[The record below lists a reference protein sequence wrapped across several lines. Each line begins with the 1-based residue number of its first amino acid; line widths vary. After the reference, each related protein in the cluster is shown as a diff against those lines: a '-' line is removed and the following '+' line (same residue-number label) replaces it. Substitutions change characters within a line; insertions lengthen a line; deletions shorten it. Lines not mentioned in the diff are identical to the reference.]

1 MDNLHLIQL
10 GQYERPTITEE
21 RNKDW
26 VSIGDNNDY
35 YQSLIS
41 AYMDST
47 TNNAVINGVVNQI
60 YGKGLDA
67 TDSAQKPDQYAQMKS
82 LVKPHDLRNVC
93 QDLKLLGE
101 AAFQITYNGNK
112 ISAITHFPRET
123 LRAEKMNDNGEVK
136 NYFYSADWTK
146 VKQNTKL
153 KKFPV
158 FGSGAQNEIYII
170 KRYVTGFYY
179 YSPADYNTAYAT
191 LENEI
196 ACYLINDT
204 QNGFSGTKVVNFN
217 NGVPDREKQLAIK
230 NDVMSK
236 LTGSYGEKVIV
247 AFNNNAESKTTVED
261 IPLDNAPQHYQ
272 YLSEECSKKIMLTHR
287 VTSPLLLGLSSA
299 NGFSSNADEIQNA
312 SRLFNNVVI
321 QPYQNLLIDSL
332 DAILAVNDISLNLYF
347 KTIEP
352 LEFMD
357 LENVEGEENIEEQTG
372 VKEDGEIVDKTVTEI
387 SEDEIEQVEA
397 SYNGAQISS
406 AIDIIAKVKEG
417 VLTKKQAIVFL
428 IQFLQLPENIAK
440 GFFNEG
446 GEEILKKILNKKLKQ
461 EDTTQLEIM
470 ASNAKKT
477 ALDELIDLG
486 QSEEEVLNDYD
497 LVHEAEVDYD
507 LEDELD
513 FVVTEINKTTKKEF
527 ASTGRAY
534 PKAKSSQDG
543 ESKKKS
549 EEGVEFLVRYFY
561 EAAPNPAP
569 SSRTF
574 CDKMMAAKKLYRK
587 EDIIRMGE
595 KPVNP
600 GFGKGGSD
608 VYSVW
613 LWKGGA
619 RCNHR
624 WTRKLF
630 ARKGGRSLGE
640 AVSTTKAIK
649 RGFKPETNAKKV
661 SIAPKNMKYAGY
673 TASYWNKKG
682 FEK

>member
-35 YQSLIS
+35 YQSLID

-82 LVKPHDLRNVC
+82 LVKPNDLRNVC

-158 FGSGAQNEIYII
+158 FGSGAQNEIFII

-230 NDVMSK
+230 NDVMNK
-236 LTGSYGEKVIV
+236 LTGSYGERVIV
-247 AFNNNAESKTTVED
+247 AFNNNAESKTSVEN
-261 IPLDNAPQHYQ
+261 IPLDNAPQHYE
-272 YLSEECSKKIMLTHR
+272 YLSTECSKKIMLTHR

-332 DAILAVNDISLNLYF
+332 NTLLSVNDISLNLYF

-357 LENVEGEENIEEQTG
+357 LENIEGEEAIEEQTG
-372 VKEDGEIVDKTVTEI
+372 IKEEEESTE
-387 SEDEIEQVEA
+387 
-397 SYNGAQISS
+397 
-406 AIDIIAKVKEG
+406 
-417 VLTKKQAIVFL
+417 
-428 IQFLQLPENIAK
+428 
-440 GFFNEG
+440 
-446 GEEILKKILNKKLKQ
+446 
-461 EDTTQLEIM
+461 LEIM

-477 ALDELIDLG
+477 VLDELIDLG

-534 PKAKSSQDG
+534 PKAESSQDG
-543 ESKKKS
+543 KSKKKS

-561 EAAPNPAP
+561 EAAPNPAS

-574 CDKMMAAKKLYRK
+574 CDKMRAANKLYRK

-595 KPVNP
+595 KAVNP
-600 GFGKGGSD
+600 GFGKSGAD
-608 VYSVW
+608 TYSIW
-613 LWKGGA
+613 LYKGGA

>member
-1 MDNLHLIQL
+1 MYIMDNLHLIQL
-10 GQYERPTITEE
+10 NQYERPTITEE

-35 YQSLIS
+35 YQSLID

-67 TDSAQKPDQYAQMKS
+67 TDSSQKPEQYAQMRS
-82 LVKPHDLRNVC
+82 LIKPHDLRNVC

-101 AAFQITYNGNK
+101 ASFQITYNGSK

-123 LRAEKMNDNGEVK
+123 LRAEKMNDKGEVK
-136 NYFYSADWTK
+136 NYFYSADWSKVTK
-146 VKQNTKL
+146 NTKL

-230 NDVMSK
+230 NDVMNK
-236 LTGSYGEKVIV
+236 LTGSYGERVIV
-247 AFNNNAESKTTVED
+247 AFNNNAESKTSVEN
-261 IPLDNAPQHYQ
+261 IPLDNAPQHYE
-272 YLSEECSKKIMLTHR
+272 YLSTECSRKIMLTHR

-299 NGFSSNADEIQNA
+299 NGFSSNADEIENA

-321 QPYQNLLIDSL
+321 QPYQNLLIDCL
-332 DAILAVNDISLNLYF
+332 ETILSVNDISLNLYF

-357 LENVEGEENIEEQTG
+357 LENVEGEEAVEEQTG
-372 VKEDGEIVDKTVTEI
+372 IKDEEEENTE
-387 SEDEIEQVEA
+387 
-397 SYNGAQISS
+397 
-406 AIDIIAKVKEG
+406 
-417 VLTKKQAIVFL
+417 
-428 IQFLQLPENIAK
+428 
-440 GFFNEG
+440 
-446 GEEILKKILNKKLKQ
+446 
-461 EDTTQLEIM
+461 LELM
-470 ASNAKKT
+470 AANAKKT

-486 QSEEEVLNDYD
+486 VNEKDLLQEYE
-497 LVHEAEVDYD
+497 LVHSEEVDYD
-507 LEDELD
+507 LEEELD

-527 ASTGRAY
+527 ASTGS
-534 PKAKSSQDG
+534 AKPYRDSKQDG
-543 ESKKKS
+543 KSKKES
-549 EEGVEFLVRYFY
+549 EKETEFLVRYMY
-561 EAAPNPAP
+561 DAAPNPAQ
-569 SSRTF
+569 SSRDF
-574 CDKMMAAKKLYRK
+574 CDKMIAAKKVYRK
-587 EDIIRMGE
+587 EDIIEMGK
-595 KPVNP
+595 KPVNA

-608 VYSVW
+608 TYSIW

-624 WTRKLF
+624 WTRKLY
-630 ARKGGRSLGE
+630 AKKGGRSLGE
-640 AVSTTKAIK
+640 AISTTQAIK
-649 RGFKPETNAKKV
+649 RGFKPQTNAKKV

-673 TASYWNKKG
+673 TAAYWNEKG
-682 FEK
+682 FKK

>member
-35 YQSLIS
+35 YQSLID

-67 TDSAQKPDQYAQMKS
+67 TDSSEKPDQYAQMKS

-101 AAFQITYNGNK
+101 AAFQITYNGSK

-123 LRAEKMNDNGEVK
+123 LRAEKMNDKGEIK

-146 VKQNTKL
+146 VNKNTKL

-158 FGSGAQNEIYII
+158 FGSGAQNEIFII

-230 NDVMSK
+230 NDVMNK

-261 IPLDNAPQHYQ
+261 ISLTDAPAHYE

-299 NGFSSNADEIQNA
+299 NGFSSNADEIENA

-332 DAILAVNDISLNLYF
+332 DTILAVNDISLNLYF

-357 LENVEGEENIEEQTG
+357 LENIEGEEAIEEQTG
-372 VKEDGEIVDKTVTEI
+372 IKEDDDFSTE
-387 SEDEIEQVEA
+387 
-397 SYNGAQISS
+397 
-406 AIDIIAKVKEG
+406 
-417 VLTKKQAIVFL
+417 
-428 IQFLQLPENIAK
+428 
-440 GFFNEG
+440 
-446 GEEILKKILNKKLKQ
+446 
-461 EDTTQLEIM
+461 LEIM
-470 ASNAKKT
+470 ASKSISDEDSDLLLNE
-477 ALDELIDLG
+477 ALDTLG
-486 QSEEEVLNDYD
+486 GEIMNSEEFEIVDIRDVSEDNISVEDWADNMIELASAVKSDTPIKNDPNGFST
-497 LVHEAEVDYD
+497 
-507 LEDELD
+507 LD
-513 FVVTEINKTTKKEF
+513 
-527 ASTGRAY
+527 
-534 PKAKSSQDG
+534 KSYY
-543 ESKKKS
+543 K
-549 EEGVEFLVRYFY
+549 VRYKY
-561 EAAPNPAP
+561 NTA
-569 SSRTF
+569 S
-574 CDKMMAAKKLYRK
+574 AK
-587 EDIIRMGE
+587 
-595 KPVNP
+595 
-600 GFGKGGSD
+600 GKGGKSRKFCKEMMARSKRGV
-608 VYSVW
+608 VYRLEDIDKASRQMNFKAAE
-613 LWKGGA
+613 LPMHKDQKYDLFKFKGGVYCRHKWQQVLYRMKVDA
-619 RCNHR
+619 ALDG
-624 WTRKLF
+624 K
-630 ARKGGRSLGE
+630 KGSKNLKDYDVVKEIPKSYE
-640 AVSTTKAIK
+640 AKP
-649 RGFKPETNAKKV
+649 RGHKQAKK
-661 SIAPKNMKYAGY
+661 APVNMP
-673 TASYWNKKG
+673 NKGHHPNYK
-682 FEK
+682 K

>member
-47 TNNAVINGVVNQI
+47 TNNAVINGIVNQI

-146 VKQNTKL
+146 VDRNTKL

-158 FGSGAQNEIYII
+158 FGSGAQNEIFII

-191 LENEI
+191 LEDEI

-261 IPLDNAPQHYQ
+261 IPLNDAPAHYT
-272 YLSEECSKKIMLTHR
+272 YLSEECSRKIMLTHR

-299 NGFSSNADEIQNA
+299 NGFSSNADEIENA
-312 SRLFNNVVI
+312 SRLFNNIVI

-352 LEFMD
+352 LEFMELD
-357 LENVEGEENIEEQTG
+357 ELDNEEKEEQTG
-372 VKEDGEIVDKTVTEI
+372 IKEEDDDFSTE
-387 SEDEIEQVEA
+387 
-397 SYNGAQISS
+397 
-406 AIDIIAKVKEG
+406 
-417 VLTKKQAIVFL
+417 
-428 IQFLQLPENIAK
+428 
-440 GFFNEG
+440 
-446 GEEILKKILNKKLKQ
+446 
-461 EDTTQLEIM
+461 LEIM
-470 ASNAKKT
+470 ASKSISDEDSDLLLNE
-477 ALDELIDLG
+477 ALDTLDGEIMN
-486 QSEEEVLNDYD
+486 SEEFEI
-497 LVHEAEVDYD
+497 VDIRD
-507 LEDELD
+507 VSDDNISVEDWADNMIEL
-513 FVVTEINKTTKKEF
+513 
-527 ASTGRAY
+527 ASTV
-534 PKAKSSQDG
+534 KSDTPIKNDPNK
-543 ESKKKS
+543 ESNLDKS
-549 EEGVEFLVRYFY
+549 YYKVRYKY
-561 EAAPNPAP
+561 NTA
-569 SSRTF
+569 S
-574 CDKMMAAKKLYRK
+574 AK
-587 EDIIRMGE
+587 
-595 KPVNP
+595 
-600 GFGKGGSD
+600 GKGGKSRKFCKEMMARSKRGV
-608 VYSVW
+608 VYRLEDIDKASRQMNFKAAE
-613 LWKGGA
+613 LPMHKGQKYDLFKFKGGVYCRHKFQQVLYRMKVDA
-619 RCNHR
+619 ALDG
-624 WTRKLF
+624 K
-630 ARKGGRSLGE
+630 KGSKDLKDYDVVKEIPKSYE
-640 AVSTTKAIK
+640 AKP
-649 RGFKPETNAKKV
+649 RGHKQAKK
-661 SIAPKNMKYAGY
+661 APVNMP
-673 TASYWNKKG
+673 NKGHHPNYK
-682 FEK
+682 K

>member
-47 TNNAVINGVVNQI
+47 TNNAVINGIVNQI

-146 VKQNTKL
+146 VDRNTKL

-158 FGSGAQNEIYII
+158 FGSGAQNEIFII

-191 LENEI
+191 LEDEI

-261 IPLDNAPQHYQ
+261 IPLNDAPAHYT
-272 YLSEECSKKIMLTHR
+272 YLSEECSRKIMLTHR

-299 NGFSSNADEIQNA
+299 NGFSSNADEIENA
-312 SRLFNNVVI
+312 SRLFNNIVI

-352 LEFMD
+352 LEFMELD
-357 LENVEGEENIEEQTG
+357 ELDNEEKEEQTG
-372 VKEDGEIVDKTVTEI
+372 IKEEDDDFSTE
-387 SEDEIEQVEA
+387 
-397 SYNGAQISS
+397 
-406 AIDIIAKVKEG
+406 
-417 VLTKKQAIVFL
+417 
-428 IQFLQLPENIAK
+428 
-440 GFFNEG
+440 
-446 GEEILKKILNKKLKQ
+446 
-461 EDTTQLEIM
+461 LEIM
-470 ASNAKKT
+470 ASKSISDEDSDLLLNE
-477 ALDELIDLG
+477 ALGVLDGEIMN
-486 QSEEEVLNDYD
+486 SEEFEIVDVRDLDDVFTSQNLGTVFNTVVFNGLDPQNGLGNVNLPGNLENTYEGNLN
-497 LVHEAEVDYD
+497 VHALYVDAVYK
-507 LEDELD
+507 
-513 FVVTEINKTTKKEF
+513 INDKFSIVPGLRVEQF
-527 ASTGRAY
+527 N
-534 PKAKSSQDG
+534 QD
-543 ESKKKS
+543 
-549 EEGVEFLVRYFY
+549 
-561 EAAPNPAP
+561 
-569 SSRTF
+569 
-574 CDKMMAAKKLYRK
+574 
-587 EDIIRMGE
+587 IR
-595 KPVNP
+595 
-600 GFGKGGSD
+600 S
-608 VYSVW
+608 
-613 LWKGGA
+613 
-619 RCNHR
+619 
-624 WTRKLF
+624 
-630 ARKGGRSLGE
+630 
-640 AVSTTKAIK
+640 
-649 RGFKPETNAKKV
+649 
-661 SIAPKNMKYAGY
+661 
-673 TASYWNKKG
+673 
-682 FEK
+682 

>member
-35 YQSLIS
+35 YQSLID

-146 VKQNTKL
+146 VDRNTKL

-191 LENEI
+191 LEKEI
-196 ACYLINDT
+196 ADYLINDAMCS
-204 QNGFSGTKVVNFN
+204 FSGTKIINFS
-217 NGVPDREKQLAIK
+217 NGIPDREKQLAIK
-230 NDVMSK
+230 NDIMSK

-247 AFNNNAESKTTVED
+247 AFNNNAESKTTIDDVSLTD
-261 IPLDNAPQHYQ
+261 APEHYS
-272 YLSEECSKKIMLTHR
+272 YLSEECSRKIMLTHR

-299 NGFSSNADEIQNA
+299 NGFSSNADEIENA
-312 SRLFNNVVI
+312 SRLFNNIVI

-332 DAILAVNDISLNLYF
+332 DTILAVNDISLNLYF

-357 LENVEGEENIEEQTG
+357 LDELDNEEKEEQTG
-372 VKEDGEIVDKTVTEI
+372 IKDDDDFSTE
-387 SEDEIEQVEA
+387 
-397 SYNGAQISS
+397 
-406 AIDIIAKVKEG
+406 
-417 VLTKKQAIVFL
+417 
-428 IQFLQLPENIAK
+428 
-440 GFFNEG
+440 
-446 GEEILKKILNKKLKQ
+446 
-461 EDTTQLEIM
+461 LEIM
-470 ASNAKKT
+470 ASKSISDSDSDLLLNEALGVLGGEIINGEEFEVVDVRDLDDNNTSVEDWADNMIQLAESVKSDTPIKNNPKKSSSLDKSYYKVRYRYALGAGKNKSTNSRKFCKEMISRAKRGVVYRLEDIDKASRQMDFKAAELPMHNRNQGKDLEPKLEKYDLFKFKGGVYCRHKWQQVLYRMKVDA
-477 ALDELIDLG
+477 ALEGKKGSNDLK
-486 QSEEEVLNDYD
+486 DYD
-497 LVHEAEVDYD
+497 NVR
-507 LEDELD
+507 
-513 FVVTEINKTTKKEF
+513 TI
-527 ASTGRAY
+527 
-534 PKAKSSQDG
+534 PKSYRPKPRG
-543 ESKKKS
+543 
-549 EEGVEFLVRYFY
+549 
-561 EAAPNPAP
+561 
-569 SSRTF
+569 
-574 CDKMMAAKKLYRK
+574 RK
-587 EDIIRMGE
+587 E
-595 KPVNP
+595 
-600 GFGKGGSD
+600 
-608 VYSVW
+608 
-613 LWKGGA
+613 
-619 RCNHR
+619 
-624 WTRKLF
+624 
-630 ARKGGRSLGE
+630 
-640 AVSTTKAIK
+640 AVKAPDDMK
-649 RGFKPETNAKKV
+649 NNGHHPNYKK
-661 SIAPKNMKYAGY
+661 
-673 TASYWNKKG
+673 
-682 FEK
+682 

>member
-35 YQSLIS
+35 YQSLID

-67 TDSAQKPDQYAQMKS
+67 TDSVQKPDQYAQMKS

-146 VKQNTKL
+146 VDRNTKL

-158 FGSGAQNEIYII
+158 FGSGAQNEIFII

-179 YSPADYNTAYAT
+179 FSPADYNTAYAT
-191 LENEI
+191 LEDEI

-230 NDVMSK
+230 NDVMNK
-236 LTGSYGEKVIV
+236 LTGSYGERVIV
-247 AFNNNAESKTTVED
+247 AFNNNAESKTSVEN
-261 IPLDNAPQHYQ
+261 IPLDNAPQHYE
-272 YLSEECSKKIMLTHR
+272 YLSTECSKKIMLTHR

-299 NGFSSNADEIQNA
+299 NGFSSNADEIENA

-357 LENVEGEENIEEQTG
+357 LENVDGEEAIEEQTG
-372 VKEDGEIVDKTVTEI
+372 IKEEEESTE
-387 SEDEIEQVEA
+387 
-397 SYNGAQISS
+397 
-406 AIDIIAKVKEG
+406 
-417 VLTKKQAIVFL
+417 
-428 IQFLQLPENIAK
+428 
-440 GFFNEG
+440 
-446 GEEILKKILNKKLKQ
+446 
-461 EDTTQLEIM
+461 LEIM
-470 ASNAKKT
+470 ASKSVSNKDSDELLKD
-477 ALDELIDLG
+477 ALDSLKGVKMDTEEFEIVDIRDLDDENESVEDWAKSMIQLSDVVDSKEDGFSTLDKSMYKVRYKYAKGSSRGGESREFCKEMMNRTSAGIVYRLEDIDKASRDMNFKAAKLPMHKG
-486 QSEEEVLNDYD
+486 QKYD
-497 LVHEAEVDYD
+497 LFKFKGGVYCRHKWQQILYKIKKGKEVGSDDLDDY
-507 LEDELD
+507 
-513 FVVTEINKTTKKEF
+513 
-527 ASTGRAY
+527 
-534 PKAKSSQDG
+534 
-543 ESKKKS
+543 KKS
-549 EEGVEFLVRYFY
+549 KTIPKSY
-561 EAAPNPAP
+561 EPKP
-569 SSRTF
+569 RG
-574 CDKMMAAKKLYRK
+574 RK
-587 EDIIRMGE
+587 QAV
-595 KPVNP
+595 KAPVNMP
-600 GFGKGGSD
+600 NNGHHPNYKGK
-608 VYSVW
+608 
-613 LWKGGA
+613 
-619 RCNHR
+619 
-624 WTRKLF
+624 
-630 ARKGGRSLGE
+630 
-640 AVSTTKAIK
+640 
-649 RGFKPETNAKKV
+649 
-661 SIAPKNMKYAGY
+661 
-673 TASYWNKKG
+673 
-682 FEK
+682 

>member
-35 YQSLIS
+35 YQSLID

-123 LRAEKMNDNGEVK
+123 LRAEKMNDNGEIK
-136 NYFYSADWTK
+136 NYFYSADWSK
-146 VKQNTKL
+146 VDRNTKL

-158 FGSGAQNEIYII
+158 FGSGAQNEIFII

-230 NDVMSK
+230 NDVMQK

-261 IPLDNAPQHYQ
+261 IPLNDAPAHYT
-272 YLSEECSKKIMLTHR
+272 YLSEECSRKIMLTHR

-299 NGFSSNADEIQNA
+299 NGFSSNADEIENA

-332 DAILAVNDISLNLYF
+332 DTILAVNDISLNLYF

-357 LENVEGEENIEEQTG
+357 LENVEGEEAIEEQTG
-372 VKEDGEIVDKTVTEI
+372 IKEEEESTE
-387 SEDEIEQVEA
+387 
-397 SYNGAQISS
+397 
-406 AIDIIAKVKEG
+406 
-417 VLTKKQAIVFL
+417 
-428 IQFLQLPENIAK
+428 
-440 GFFNEG
+440 
-446 GEEILKKILNKKLKQ
+446 
-461 EDTTQLEIM
+461 LEIM
-470 ASNAKKT
+470 ASKSVSNKDSDELLKDALDSLKGVKMDSEEFEIVDIRDLDDENESVEDWAKSMIQLSDVVDSKEDGFSTLDKSMYKVRYKYAKGSSRGGESREFCKEMMSRTGAGIVYRLEDIDKASRDMNFKAAKLPMHKGQKYDLFKFKGGVYCRHKWQQILYKIKKGKEVGSDDLDDYKKSKTIPKSYEPKPRGRKQAKK
-477 ALDELIDLG
+477 A
-486 QSEEEVLNDYD
+486 
-497 LVHEAEVDYD
+497 
-507 LEDELD
+507 
-513 FVVTEINKTTKKEF
+513 
-527 ASTGRAY
+527 
-534 PKAKSSQDG
+534 
-543 ESKKKS
+543 
-549 EEGVEFLVRYFY
+549 
-561 EAAPNPAP
+561 
-569 SSRTF
+569 
-574 CDKMMAAKKLYRK
+574 
-587 EDIIRMGE
+587 
-595 KPVNP
+595 PVNMP
-600 GFGKGGSD
+600 NNGHHPNYTGK
-608 VYSVW
+608 
-613 LWKGGA
+613 
-619 RCNHR
+619 
-624 WTRKLF
+624 
-630 ARKGGRSLGE
+630 
-640 AVSTTKAIK
+640 
-649 RGFKPETNAKKV
+649 
-661 SIAPKNMKYAGY
+661 
-673 TASYWNKKG
+673 
-682 FEK
+682 

>member
-35 YQSLIS
+35 YQSLID

-67 TDSAQKPDQYAQMKS
+67 TDSSEKPDQYAQMKS

-123 LRAEKMNDNGEVK
+123 LRAEKMNDNGEIK
-136 NYFYSADWTK
+136 NYFYSADWSK
-146 VKQNTKL
+146 VKHNTKL

-158 FGSGAQNEIYII
+158 FGSGAQNEIFII

-191 LENEI
+191 LEDEI

-236 LTGSYGEKVIV
+236 LSGSYGEKTII
-247 AFNNNAESKTTVED
+247 AFNNNAESATTVTD
-261 IPLDNAPQHYQ
+261 IPLNDAPAHYS

-299 NGFSSNADEIQNA
+299 NGFSSNADEIENA
-312 SRLFNNVVI
+312 SRLFNNIVI
-321 QPYQNLLIDSL
+321 QPYQNLLIDAI
-332 DAILAVNDISLNLYF
+332 DEILAVNDISLNLYF

-357 LENVEGEENIEEQTG
+357 LDELEDEEREEQTG
-372 VKEDGEIVDKTVTEI
+372 IKEDDDFSTE
-387 SEDEIEQVEA
+387 
-397 SYNGAQISS
+397 
-406 AIDIIAKVKEG
+406 
-417 VLTKKQAIVFL
+417 
-428 IQFLQLPENIAK
+428 
-440 GFFNEG
+440 
-446 GEEILKKILNKKLKQ
+446 
-461 EDTTQLEIM
+461 LEIM
-470 ASNAKKT
+470 ASKSISDADSDLLLNE
-477 ALDELIDLG
+477 ALGVLG
-486 QSEEEVLNDYD
+486 GEIMNSEEFEVVDIRDLDDNNMSVEDWADNMIELAESVKSDTPIKNNPKKSSSLDKSYYKVRYRYALGAGKNKSTNSRKFCKEMISRAKRGVVYRLEDIDNASRKMDFKAAELPMHNRNQGTDLEPKLEKYDLFKFKGGVYCRHKWQQVLYRMKVDAALEGKKGSNDLKDYD
-497 LVHEAEVDYD
+497 NVR
-507 LEDELD
+507 
-513 FVVTEINKTTKKEF
+513 TI
-527 ASTGRAY
+527 
-534 PKAKSSQDG
+534 PKSYRPKPRG
-543 ESKKKS
+543 
-549 EEGVEFLVRYFY
+549 
-561 EAAPNPAP
+561 
-569 SSRTF
+569 
-574 CDKMMAAKKLYRK
+574 RK
-587 EDIIRMGE
+587 E
-595 KPVNP
+595 
-600 GFGKGGSD
+600 
-608 VYSVW
+608 
-613 LWKGGA
+613 
-619 RCNHR
+619 
-624 WTRKLF
+624 
-630 ARKGGRSLGE
+630 
-640 AVSTTKAIK
+640 AVKAPDDMK
-649 RGFKPETNAKKV
+649 NNGHHPNYKK
-661 SIAPKNMKYAGY
+661 
-673 TASYWNKKG
+673 
-682 FEK
+682 